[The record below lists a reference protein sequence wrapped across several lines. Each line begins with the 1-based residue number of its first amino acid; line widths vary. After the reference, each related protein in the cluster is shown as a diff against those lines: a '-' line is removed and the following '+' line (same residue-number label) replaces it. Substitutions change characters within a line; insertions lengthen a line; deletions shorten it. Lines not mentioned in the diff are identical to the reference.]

1 MNPETGH
8 PAARPEPAPSATRDT
23 IGTPVAGPSHWR
35 VLLSRAR
42 RRALGLSRSLLVRTI
57 VATFVLTSLAVLLLG
72 FIIQQQITNGLLQ
85 SKIDAAVSEIGS
97 ARTTVEN
104 SLAGAD
110 SDPSSLSEQL
120 RVALTEV
127 GRDERG
133 TSGAGGAV
141 AGVFEPV
148 ILPSRVGADT
158 DLDLDQPLADVPAEL
173 RARVSQGNVSYQ
185 YTTIRRDGA
194 SVPALVVGSPARTNT
209 DSFEVYLIFPLGG
222 ELGTVQVVQRTLAL
236 GGAGLAVT
244 VTLIAGLV
252 AHQVV
257 RPVRRAAE
265 TAGKLAAGDLGER
278 MPVSGPA
285 ELTTLARSF
294 NGMADAIR
302 AQIRQLEEF
311 GALQRRFT
319 SDVSH
324 ELRTPLTTVR
334 MAADILHGGREDF
347 PAPLARSTEL
357 MVDELDRFEALLA
370 ELLEISR
377 HDSGMAELS
386 AEPIDVRSRISA
398 AVAAAQPLAEQSGVE
413 LRMTLPD
420 EPVVAEID
428 TRRVDRI
435 VRNLVN
441 NAIDHAEGHPV
452 QIELAADEDVLA
464 VAVTDEGI
472 GLRPGEA
479 GLVFNRFWRA
489 DPSRQRHTGGTGL
502 GLAISLEDAR
512 LHGGWLQASGS
523 PGRGA
528 RFRLTLPRRRGG
540 LIAGSPLPLW
550 ADAEQDQG
558 DDLDRTA
565 GGSDTERDAA
575 DVLAAVAAAGRAA
588 GSESRVVRAESFDPT
603 TEGQRRF
610 GLAADPTLPTVRTAM
625 AVPVDPTG
633 LSFEWGTG
641 TRIPL
646 SAAAGDQPPHA
657 RPSRARFSDGGQTG
671 DPDGEAPA
679 GAAGGSDDDR
689 RAGADGES
697 ADGRSTD
704 PAGRS

>member
-1 MNPETGH
+1 MTSENGH
-8 PAARPEPAPSATRDT
+8 GG
-23 IGTPVAGPSHWR
+23 GTPSGLSPERTDPPADEDVERPVRWWR
-35 VLLSRAR
+35 GAVSRAR
-42 RRALGLSRSLLVRTI
+42 HLVLGLSRSLLARTI
-57 VATFVLTSLAVLLLG
+57 VATFILSTLAMLLLG
-72 FIIQQQITNGLLQ
+72 FIIQQQITTGLLQ
-85 SKIDAAVSEIGS
+85 SKIDAAVAEIGA
-97 ARTTVEN
+97 ARSTVES

-110 SDPSSLSEQL
+110 SDPTSLSEQL

-133 TSGAGGAV
+133 ASGVGGAA

-148 ILPSRVGADT
+148 IVPSRIGADT

-185 YTTIRRDGA
+185 YTTIRRDGQTT
-194 SVPALVVGSPARTNT
+194 SALVVGSPARTNT

-236 GGAGLAVT
+236 GGAGLAVL

-334 MAADILHGGREDF
+334 MAADVLHGSREDF

-377 HDSGMAELS
+377 HDAGMAELS
-386 AEPIDVRSRISA
+386 AEPIDVRSRIA
-398 AVAAAQPLAEQSGVE
+398 AVVAAAQPLAEQSGVD
-413 LRMTLPD
+413 LRMTLPA

-441 NAIDHAEGHPV
+441 NAIDHAEGRPV
-452 QIELAADEDVLA
+452 QVELAADQNVLA
-464 VAVTDEGI
+464 VAVTDEGV
-472 GLRPGEA
+472 GLKPGEA
-479 GLVFNRFWRA
+479 GLVFHRFWRA
-489 DPSRQRHTGGTGL
+489 DPSRQRQTGGTGL

-523 PGRGA
+523 PGHGA
-528 RFRLTLPRRRGG
+528 RFRLTLPRRRGA
-540 LIAGSPLPLW
+540 LIEGSPLPLW
-550 ADAEQDQG
+550 ADADETDG
-558 DDLDRTA
+558 PDSTVDAPAPAD
-565 GGSDTERDAA
+565 RDAA
-575 DVLAAVAAAGRAA
+575 DVLAAVAAAARAA
-588 GSESRVVRAESFDPT
+588 GSTPGPAGPPGSPGESR
-603 TEGQRRF
+603 RRF
-610 GLAADPTLPTVRTAM
+610 GLAADPTLPTVRTTVMPPVELGDLARDLATSAAPGPVDED
-625 AVPVDPTG
+625 AVRGRGTHPVAVAVERPDPTG
-633 LSFEWGTG
+633 EGGG
-641 TRIPL
+641 TR
-646 SAAAGDQPPHA
+646 ATD
-657 RPSRARFSDGGQTG
+657 
-671 DPDGEAPA
+671 DGEQNSR
-679 GAAGGSDDDR
+679 GGTS
-689 RAGADGES
+689 
-697 ADGRSTD
+697 
-704 PAGRS
+704 

>member
-1 MNPETGH
+1 MKPDSRPGH
-8 PAARPEPAPSATRDT
+8 DAPAGPPSGPVTADEDRPRPAAW
-23 IGTPVAGPSHWR
+23 WR
-35 VLLSRAR
+35 TVGSRGR
-42 RRALGLSRSLLVRTI
+42 RRILGLSRSLLVRTI
-57 VATFVLTSLAVLLLG
+57 VATFVLTSLAMLLLG

-85 SKIDAAVSEIGS
+85 SKIDAAVTEIAA
-97 ARTTVEN
+97 ARTTVET

-110 SDPSSLSEQL
+110 SDPTSLSEQL

-133 TSGAGGAV
+133 ASGVGGAA

-148 ILPSRVGADT
+148 IVPSRVGADT
-158 DLDLDQPLADVPAEL
+158 DLDLDQPLGDVPAEL

-185 YTTIRRDGA
+185 YTTIRRDA
-194 SVPALVVGSPARTNT
+194 QAVPALVVGSPARTNT

-311 GALQRRFT
+311 GTLQRRFT

-334 MAADILHGGREDF
+334 MAADVLHGSREDF

-357 MVDELDRFEALLA
+357 LVDELDRFEALLA

-377 HDSGMAELS
+377 HDAGMAELS
-386 AEPIDVRSRISA
+386 AEPIDVRSRIA
-398 AVAAAQPLAEQSGVE
+398 AVVAAAQPLAEQSGVD
-413 LRMTLPD
+413 LRMTLPA
-420 EPVVAEID
+420 EPVVAEVD

-441 NAIDHAEGHPV
+441 NAIDHAEGRPV
-452 QIELAADEDVLA
+452 LVELAADDDVLA
-464 VAVTDEGI
+464 VAVTDEGV

-489 DPSRQRHTGGTGL
+489 DPSRQRQTGGTGL

-523 PGRGA
+523 PGLGA
-528 RFRLTLPRRRGG
+528 RFRLTLPRRRGA

-550 ADAEQDQG
+550 ADSDENG
-558 DDLDRTA
+558 DA
-565 GGSDTERDAA
+565 ANPGGPSDDHSGHTDRDAA
-575 DVLAAVAAAGRAA
+575 DVLAAVAAAARAA
-588 GSESRVVRAESFDPT
+588 AGTAGTVPGTSELP
-603 TEGQRRF
+603 RRF
-610 GLAADPTLPTVRTAM
+610 GLAADPTLPSVRTTATRPVELADLTEGLGM
-625 AVPVDPTG
+625 ARGDGPSHTAQGSPPVAD
-633 LSFEWGTG
+633 
-641 TRIPL
+641 
-646 SAAAGDQPPHA
+646 
-657 RPSRARFSDGGQTG
+657 RARRD
-671 DPDGEAPA
+671 DP
-679 GAAGGSDDDR
+679 
-689 RAGADGES
+689 
-697 ADGRSTD
+697 GRT
-704 PAGRS
+704 P